1 MSQSKS
7 QANETIKNASYSGGK
22 QNWIF
27 KMYITRHQKC
37 HQVLEE
43 YSKLV
48 PPARQM
54 QDLID
59 GIDCSNWMM
68 TTA

>member
-1 MSQSKS
+1 MRQSKC
-7 QANETIKNASYSGGK
+7 QAYETIKNASYSGGK

-27 KMYITRHQKC
+27 KMYITWHQKC
-37 HQVLEE
+37 HQVLEV
-43 YSKLV
+43 YGKLV

-59 GIDCSNWMM
+59 GIDCSNRIM